1 MSNID
6 SSNDVIDSR
15 DIIERIEELRTEKDD
30 WNENE
35 DNQTSWDEEYP
46 DDSAELNKLEELASE
61 CEGVT
66 DWEHGESLIRSSYF
80 SDYVQELLED
90 CGTIPRDLPSFVVI
104 DWNETAENIA
114 QDYMLVTYDSVDFYI
129 RNC

>member
-35 DNQTSWDEEYP
+35 DNQTSWEEEYP
-46 DDSAELNKLEELASE
+46 DESAELTKLEELASE
-61 CEGVT
+61 CEGVG
-66 DWEHGESLIRSSYF
+66 DWAYGESLIRSSYF

-90 CGTIPRDLPSFVVI
+90 CGTIPKDLPSYIVI